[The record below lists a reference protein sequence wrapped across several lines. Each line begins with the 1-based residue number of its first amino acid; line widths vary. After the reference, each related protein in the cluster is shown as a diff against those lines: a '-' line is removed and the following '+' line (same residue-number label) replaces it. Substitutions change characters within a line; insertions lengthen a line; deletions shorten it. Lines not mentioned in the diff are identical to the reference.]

1 VRGLL
6 NLSQLGITL
15 LPCVAVAIL
24 AMATHKE
31 GGRELM
37 LKVLAE
43 LLKGKNKRW
52 KAVKG
57 DKLKCLLEEVLSKK
71 ELEKV
76 ILNLEKDLI
85 KTNIAISPEAEHYI
99 RDAIINAGIDIE
111 KHGGWHRC
119 LAAYLILPRINV
131 LTILADAKQ
140 SAEIDFRNR
149 VVLEAAEKSVRAILK
164 EMNKGS
170 NKK

>member
-1 VRGLL
+1 
-6 NLSQLGITL
+6 
-15 LPCVAVAIL
+15 
-24 AMATHKE
+24 MAKRDE
-31 GGRELM
+31 ASRELM
-37 LKVLAE
+37 MKVLAE
-43 LLKGKNKRW
+43 LLKNKNKRW

-57 DKLKCLLEEVLSKK
+57 DKLKFLLEEVLSKK
-71 ELEKV
+71 ELEK
-76 ILNLEKDLI
+76 IISNLEKDLI
-85 KTNIAISPEAEHYI
+85 KINIAISRESEHYI

-111 KHGGWHRC
+111 KHGGWYRC
-119 LAAYLILPRINV
+119 LAAYLILPRVNV

-164 EMNKGS
+164 ETNKGS

>member
-1 VRGLL
+1 
-6 NLSQLGITL
+6 
-15 LPCVAVAIL
+15 
-24 AMATHKE
+24 
-31 GGRELM
+31 M

-57 DKLKCLLEEVLSKK
+57 DKLKFLLEEVLGKK
-71 ELEKV
+71 ELEK
-76 ILNLEKDLI
+76 IISNLEKELI
-85 KTNIAISPEAEHYI
+85 KINIAISREAEYYI

-111 KHGGWHRC
+111 KHGGLYRC

-131 LTILADAKQ
+131 LTILSDAKKVP
-140 SAEIDFRNR
+140 EIDFRNR
-149 VVLEAAEKSVRAILK
+149 VVLEAAEKSVRAILN

-170 NKK
+170 DKK